1 MPLQTKGFSNAQLPL
16 RAHRQTSPAPMKH
29 LIRTIRSSAL
39 AQNTGWMFGGFGLQ
53 ILVQAIYF
61 VLIAR
66 TLGAGQYGAFVAV
79 VALASI
85 AAPFSGLGSVNLL
98 VKNVSRDRSLLP
110 TYWGNGLLITCA
122 TGLGL
127 FVVVLLAAHLALPES
142 VPFAC
147 VVLVSVADLVLAKLS
162 QLAIFGFQA
171 VEKMHVAAQL
181 QVSTSLFR
189 LAGIVLLKFFF
200 RHPNAEDWALVYLV
214 ATGLTTLL
222 ASGVAWAYA
231 GSPRLALS
239 RIGPEFVEGIYF
251 ATSLSAQTIYNDIDK
266 TMLARMATLDA
277 AGIYAA
283 AYRIIDVSFTPIRS
297 LLNAAY
303 PRFFKHGEGGIHV
316 AASFGLR
323 LIRPASLY
331 SLLAGLAMVVGA
343 PLLPR
348 ILGAQFTE
356 AAEALRWLAL
366 LPLMKSIHY
375 FLGEA
380 LTGAG
385 YQGTRMSMH
394 VTVAVFNV
402 LINLWIIP
410 AYGWRGAA
418 WSSLASDGLLAL
430 LMFAGVQARARMDR
444 RPDRATA

>member
-1 MPLQTKGFSNAQLPL
+1 MT
-16 RAHRQTSPAPMKH
+16 H
-29 LIRTIRSSAL
+29 LIRKIRSSAL
-39 AQNTGWMFGGFGLQ
+39 ARNTGWMFGGFGLQ
-53 ILVQAIYF
+53 ILIQAAYF

-85 AAPFSGLGSVNLL
+85 AAPFAGLGSVNLL

-110 TYWGNGLLITCA
+110 IYWGNGLLITAA

-127 FVVVLLAAHLALPES
+127 FAVVLLVARLVLPGS
-142 VPFAC
+142 VSFAC
-147 VVLVSVADLVLAKLS
+147 VVLVGAADLLLAKLS
-162 QLAIFGFQA
+162 DLAIYSFQA

-189 LAGIVLLKFFF
+189 LAGIVLLRIFI
-200 RHPNAEDWALVYLV
+200 RHPSAGDWAFVYLI
-214 ATGLTTLL
+214 AAGFTTLL
-222 ASGVAWAYA
+222 ASSVAWVHA
-231 GSPRLALS
+231 GAPRLEPR

-316 AASFGLR
+316 SASFGLR
-323 LIRPASLY
+323 LIRPASFY
-331 SLLAGLAMVVGA
+331 SLLAGLAMIVGA

-348 ILGAQFTE
+348 ILGPQFTE
-356 AAEALRWLAL
+356 AAEALRWLSL
-366 LPLMKSIHY
+366 LPLLKSIHY

-385 YQGTRMSMH
+385 YQGMRMSMH

-402 LINLWIIP
+402 LVNLWIIP

-430 LMFAGVQARARMDR
+430 LMFAGVQTRTRLDR
-444 RPDRATA
+444 RQCRASS